1 MNKYAVLFNLKKIL
15 EYRPVTTIIN
25 AEGKNVP
32 KRKNFENRIT
42 LIGTDN
48 SVSIIDLKN
57 AQNLSVKR
65 ELKLVKV
72 QDVDVK
78 TRRPIYKL
86 MTNAEF
92 HEEELERRKEKK
104 LARQN
109 SSVKGQKLMIL
120 SSKISEHDLMTSVRK
135 MGKLVEKQY
144 EVKVVLAGEGGQ
156 SSQVLENIY
165 SVIEKNTKSTARL
178 LQKRNK
184 GNSLKFQ
191 LLPLNNSNMEASQS
205 DNSEDGNDKGPL

>member
-1 MNKYAVLFNLKKIL
+1 
-15 EYRPVTTIIN
+15 
-25 AEGKNVP
+25 
-32 KRKNFENRIT
+32 
-42 LIGTDN
+42 
-48 SVSIIDLKN
+48 
-57 AQNLSVKR
+57 
-65 ELKLVKV
+65 
-72 QDVDVK
+72 
-78 TRRPIYKL
+78 

-156 SSQVLENIY
+156 SSQVL
-165 SVIEKNTKSTARL
+165 VRT
-178 LQKRNK
+178 
-184 GNSLKFQ
+184 
-191 LLPLNNSNMEASQS
+191 
-205 DNSEDGNDKGPL
+205 